1 MDKRMKTRKT
11 LIISLA
17 LFSSLS
23 ALHSVD
29 SKYTEPEFL
38 EYVNKDLIDE
48 DLKQIMAEIEQDTKA
63 KEEAQAE
70 ESNVTVIKEGEEIVI
85 EEAPTKP
92 EIFTE
97 IGGLSVDGSE
107 YAQTMIRKYMSMYTT
122 EKGKQTLY
130 HVLDSGTEYRIFIRH
145 KLIEYSLPRALEYLP
160 VVESEYRITAT
171 SRSGAKGLWQFME
184 NSIKPYLKK
193 NDWIDERLDPWKST
207 EAALKKLKE
216 NYETFGDWA
225 LALAAYNCGAG
236 AMRKVTKEHPDMNFW
251 QLAEQGYLKKQ
262 TVHYVPKLL
271 GITELCENMEKH
283 GLELPEIAD
292 DYDET
297 EYDYAVAK
305 KPINLAKLAKELG
318 MTTKEIKKLNPSLV
332 RTVTPPSTGYEVRLP
347 KGMADAGQ
355 LAIDKIQKDMKGD
368 ALLYVEHKIASG
380 DTLWGLS
387 RIYGCKVDDICDL
400 NGITQR
406 TILKLGKVLYIP
418 MK

>member
-1 MDKRMKTRKT
+1 MKANTKKKAAV
-11 LIISLA
+11 LLA
-17 LFSSLS
+17 AVLVAAQAANAADTTYS
-23 ALHSVD
+23 
-29 SKYTEPEFL
+29 EPEFL
-38 EYVNKDLIDE
+38 EFVNKELIDE
-48 DLKQIMAEIEQDTKA
+48 DLKQIMDEIEHDEKA
-63 KEEAQAE
+63 KEEATEE
-70 ESNVTVIKEGEEIVI
+70 ESTVTLIKEGDEIII
-85 EEAPTKP
+85 EEVPTPP

-97 IGGLSVDGSE
+97 IGGLAVDDSE
-107 YAQTMIRKYMSMYTT
+107 YTQSMIRKYMSMYTS
-122 EKGKQTLY
+122 ERGKQTLY

-145 KLIEYSLPRALEYLP
+145 KLMEYSLPRALEYLP
-160 VVESEYRITAT
+160 VVESEYRTTAT
-171 SRSGAKGLWQFME
+171 SKSGAKGLWQFME

-216 NYETFGDWA
+216 NYDTFGDWA

-236 AMRKVTKEHPDMNFW
+236 AMRKVTREHPDMTFW

-283 GLELPEIAD
+283 GIELPTIAD
-292 DYDET
+292 DYDEV
-297 EYDYAVAK
+297 EYDYAVTK

-318 MTTKEIKKLNPSLV
+318 MTTKEIKRMNPSLI
-332 RTVTPPSTGYEVRLP
+332 RTVTPPSTGYEVRIP
-347 KGMADAGQ
+347 KGTAEKAQ
-355 LAIDKIQKDMKGD
+355 EAIEKIQKEMKGD
-368 ALLYVEHKIASG
+368 ALLYVEHKISSG

-400 NGITQR
+400 NGITQK